1 MGMLVDGK
9 WTGEWYRPDEKGR
22 FIRPDTVFHDRV
34 SADGSSGFKAE
45 AGRYHLYVSLAC
57 PWAHRTLIMRSLKG
71 LEEAI
76 SLSIVDPFMGDDGW
90 AFSDYPGSISDSIK
104 GCEFLRQVYVLARAD
119 YTGRVTVPVLF
130 DKETMSIVNNE
141 SRQVMRML
149 DTEFDEVGDASI
161 TYCPEG
167 LREEVDEVIDL
178 IYEPVNNGVY
188 RAGFAT
194 TQAAYD
200 EAVRSLFDALDH
212 WDAHLSKEEYLL
224 GKVITEADW
233 CLFTTLI
240 RFDAV
245 YYSHFKCNLRHIYE
259 YPNLWRYLKT
269 LYNHPGIAETCNFD
283 HIKRHYFRSHK
294 NINPTGIIPV
304 GPILHLS
311 E

>member
-1 MGMLVDGK
+1 MGMLIEGK
-9 WTGEWYRPDEKGR
+9 WTGEWYKSDEKGR
-22 FIRPDTVFHDRV
+22 FVRPDTVFHGRV
-34 SADGSSGFKAE
+34 TADGSSGFKAE

-71 LEEAI
+71 LKDAI
-76 SLSIVDPFMGDDGW
+76 SLSVVAPFMGDDGW
-90 AFSDYPGSISDSIK
+90 TFSDYPGSIPDSIY
-104 GCEFLRQVYVLARAD
+104 GCEFLREVYVRAQAD

-130 DKETMSIVNNE
+130 DRETKTIVNNE

-149 DTEFDEVGDASI
+149 DSEFDEVGDASI
-161 TYCPEG
+161 TYCPEE
-167 LREEVDEVIDL
+167 LKDEIDEVIDL

-200 EAVRSLFDALDH
+200 EAVRTLFDALDY
-212 WDAHLSKEEYLL
+212 WDGHLSKKEYLL
-224 GKVITEADW
+224 GSIITEADW

-245 YYSHFKCNLRHIYE
+245 YYTHFKCNFRHIYE
-259 YPNLWRYLKT
+259 YPNLWRYLKA
-269 LYNHPGIAETCNFD
+269 LYNHPGVAETCNFD
-283 HIKRHYFRSHK
+283 HIKRHYFTSHK

-304 GPILHLS
+304 GPLLPLG
-311 E
+311 